1 MPSVSMTIN
10 GAVASGEVEARTLL
24 VQFLREHQGLTGTHV
39 GCETSLCGACTV
51 LVDGKA
57 IKSCTRLAVQ
67 CDGQEVTT
75 IEGLEQD
82 GELHALQTAFRDKH
96 GLQCGYCT
104 TGMIMTAVEVIERGM
119 AKDDPQV
126 RHALEGNLCRCT
138 GYQNIVDAVL
148 TAAERISS

>member
-1 MPSVSMTIN
+1 MDINLRVN
-10 GAVASGEVEARTLL
+10 GAQRSADVEPRTLL
-24 VQFLREHQGLTGTHV
+24 CHLLRDELDLTGTHV

-82 GELHALQTAFRDKH
+82 GELHALQAAFRDKH